1 VIVQGGGH
9 GSEAAGPVV
18 RDVIKAYYD
27 KKAKKNDGEFTA
39 EQNQPDL
46 TKAPPAVIQPAA
58 ALKQQGEILE
68 APARAEAEPQPQ

>member
-1 VIVQGGGH
+1 
-9 GSEAAGPVV
+9 
-18 RDVIKAYYD
+18 VIKAYYD
-27 KKAKKNDGEFTA
+27 KKNKKSDGQFTA

-68 APARAEAEPQPQ
+68 QPGPVQADQNPQ